1 MADQPTT
8 PDSSSRPDSREPNW
22 ERAALERIA
31 LAAVKEQRAARRWK
45 IFFRFAFLGV
55 FALLAFAL
63 IDFSGDSK
71 FSSGRHTA
79 LVTIDGEI
87 AAGTNANAEDI
98 NTALDA
104 AFDDDGTAGVVLRIN
119 SPGGSPVQAG
129 MVYDEIRRLRKTY
142 PDKPL
147 YVVVTDICAS
157 GGYYIASAADKIFV
171 DKASIV
177 GSIGVLMDGFGFTG
191 LMSKL
196 GVERRLHTSGENKGF
211 YDPFSPETPKMDAH
225 AQALLDQVHAQFIKA
240 VKDGRGKRLHETPDM
255 FSGLFLDRREER
267 RTRPRRRLRH
277 DRHGRARR
285 AEGAGSGRLHG
296 EGKHHEPRRPQVRRG
311 GRRGGDEGARRGR
324 HVVQPALN
332 GGTRRAASA
341 AQRPSR
347 PSRPPSGGARH
358 VRRQFASSRKIAGR
372 LCRFGAAAFF
382 QSAAVRLAIVSV
394 SSVRSAAT
402 QIWVDGAQVATSVS
416 SIAWLR

>member
-1 MADQPTT
+1 
-8 PDSSSRPDSREPNW
+8 
-22 ERAALERIA
+22 
-31 LAAVKEQRAARRWK
+31 
-45 IFFRFAFLGV
+45 V

-129 MVYDEIRRLRKTY
+129 MVDEIRRLRKTY

-255 FSGLFLDRREER
+255 FSGLFWTGEKSVELGLADGYG
-267 RTRPRRRLRH
+267 TT
-277 DRHGRARR
+277 DTVARDVLKAPDLVDYTVKESITNR
-285 AEGAGSGRLHG
+285 
-296 EGKHHEPRRPQVRRG
+296 V
-311 GRRGGDEGARRGR
+311 AR
-324 HVVQPALN
+324 
-332 GGTRRAASA
+332 
-341 AQRPSR
+341 
-347 PSRPPSGGARH
+347 
-358 VRRQFASSRKIAGR
+358 K
-372 LCRFGAAAFF
+372 FGAAAGG
-382 QSAAVRLAIVSV
+382 AAMKALG
-394 SSVRSAAT
+394 AA
-402 QIWVDGAQVATSVS
+402 GTSFS
-416 SIAWLR
+416 LR

>member
-1 MADQPTT
+1 MADQPNS
-8 PDSSSRPDSREPNW
+8 PDSPSRPDSREPSW

-55 FALLAFAL
+55 FVLFAFAL
-63 IDFSGDSK
+63 IDFSSDSK
-71 FSSGRHTA
+71 FSSSGRHTA

-87 AAGTNANAEDI
+87 AAGVNANADDI

-104 AFDDDGTAGVVLRIN
+104 AFDDDGTVGVVLRIN

-129 MVYDEIRRLRKTY
+129 MVYDEIQRLRGKY

-147 YVVVTDICAS
+147 YVVVTDMCAS

-191 LMSKL
+191 LMGKL

-225 AQALLDQVHAQFIKA
+225 AQELLDQVHAQFIKA

-255 FSGLFLDRREER
+255 FSGLFWTGEKSVELGLADGYG
-267 RTRPRRRLRH
+267 TT
-277 DRHGRARR
+277 DTVARDVLKAPDLVDYTVKESLTNR
-285 AEGAGSGRLHG
+285 
-296 EGKHHEPRRPQVRRG
+296 V
-311 GRRGGDEGARRGR
+311 AR
-324 HVVQPALN
+324 
-332 GGTRRAASA
+332 
-341 AQRPSR
+341 
-347 PSRPPSGGARH
+347 
-358 VRRQFASSRKIAGR
+358 K
-372 LCRFGAAAFF
+372 FGAAVGG
-382 QSAAVRLAIVSV
+382 AAMKALTAGGASV
-394 SSVRSAAT
+394 S
-402 QIWVDGAQVATSVS
+402 
-416 SIAWLR
+416 LR